1 MTAFRL
7 VSPATSGAEPAP
19 DADQLRA
26 LDVVRTHDRAV
37 VTGAPGTGKTT
48 FVVHAAAD
56 AVVRGVSPDRLLVLA
71 SSRAA
76 ASELRDRV
84 TRAIGT
90 VTTAPLARTSASF
103 AFSVLSARARQLGK
117 PRPSLITGAEQDV
130 RLREMLE
137 GRALGRVAPLDW
149 GPHIPIEATALPGF
163 REELRNLLMRAAE
176 ADVQPPELEELGRA
190 AGRPEWVAAARLYEE
205 YLDIVTLEGMP
216 LDQGERYDP
225 ATIVTRATEALRQWE
240 VEVGTA
246 QPGFDLVIVD
256 DAQDATVATERLLA
270 YLARAG
276 TRVVLVGNA
285 DESVQGYRGAAPA
298 LLGGVAATAGT
309 GHVELTQDHRQ
320 GAQLSRVSAAIATSI
335 GVKGA
340 GSARAVARRVATET
354 AEADAPESARVL
366 VMTAPHRYGQSRAIA
381 AELRRAR
388 HGLDS
393 PPVAWSKMAVIA
405 RSTATLRAIRSDLV
419 GADIPC
425 ESGGDGVALH
435 LEPAVAPL
443 LAIVRHALGEHWD
456 EEQAVEVLCSRVIG
470 LDPVSLRRLRRE
482 LVREERAGGGNR
494 SSGELLLDALD
505 RPERWATLP
514 GPEARA
520 AHRLARAVR
529 AAAKRAAEP
538 FPAPGAVLWAV
549 WHTLDLAETWRQAAL
564 AGSARDDADLDAV
577 IALLRAAQ
585 TFTERLPE
593 ASAMTF
599 LSYLEGQ
606 GFAADTLGAHASAH
620 DAVSFATPTS
630 ALGREW
636 EVVVIAG
643 VEEGAW
649 PNLALRDSVL
659 GAQRLA
665 EALRDGWPGAAER
678 ASGPADLRAARASV
692 LDDETRAML
701 VAVSRA
707 RSRLIV
713 TAVDDGESR
722 PSRFMATIEAAA
734 GVTRERAAERR
745 SVADV
750 RSAVAHLRA
759 AAEEQPDDRP
769 YAKMLA
775 ALANRGVQGAHP
787 SQWHGAHELS
797 TTEPFWEEDEPIRVS
812 PSKVEWVEKCTL
824 RWAFESVGGTREA
837 TDAQQVG
844 TLIHALAEL
853 HPHGGAT
860 AILADFDRLWA
871 EQFTVD
877 TWPERVAYANARA
890 MAERLA
896 AYLDKRADVEVLTER
911 PFRAELGRAVLSGIA
926 DRIERHDGGAYVV
939 DLKTG
944 RSVPSQADALENPQL
959 AMYQLA
965 IASGA
970 VDGIDTP
977 LGAELAYVSTGKAGT
992 SRTQPPIDPD
1002 TARRRLDHVVG
1013 LMTGSVF
1020 PAVVDKHCDT
1030 CPVRR
1035 SCPAH
1040 AEGAQVSD
1048 T

>member
-1 MTAFRL
+1 MSALRL
-7 VSPATSGAEPAP
+7 VTPAASAAEPAP

-26 LDVVRTHDRAV
+26 LDIVRSHERAV

-48 FVVHAAAD
+48 FVVQAAAD
-56 AVVRGVSPDRLLVLA
+56 AVARGIAPERLLVLA
-71 SSRAA
+71 PSRAA
-76 ASELRDRV
+76 AAVLRDRV

-90 VTTAPLARTSASF
+90 VTTAPLARTAASF

-117 PRPSLITGAEQDV
+117 PGPSLITGAEQDV
-130 RLREMLE
+130 KLREILE
-137 GRALGRVAPLDW
+137 GHASGRVAPLHW
-149 GPHIPIEATALPGF
+149 GAHIPIEATALPGF

-176 ADVQPPELEELGRA
+176 AGVGPDRLAELGRA
-190 AGRPEWVAAARLYEE
+190 AGRQEWVAAATLYEE
-205 YLDIVTLEGMP
+205 YLDIVDLQGLP

-225 ATIVTRATEALRQWE
+225 ATIVTRATDALLDWE
-240 VEVGTA
+240 SEVVGTR
-246 QPGFDLVIVD
+246 PGLDLVIVD
-256 DAQDATVATERLLA
+256 DAQDATAAAARLLEF
-270 YLARAG
+270 LAQSG

-285 DESVQGYRGAAPA
+285 DESVQGYRGAVPA
-298 LLGGVAATAGT
+298 LLGDAAATAGT
-309 GHVELTQDHRQ
+309 EHIELTHDHRQ
-320 GAQLSRVSAAIATSI
+320 SGQLARVSAALAMTI

-340 GSARAVARRVATET
+340 GSARELARRVAMDA
-354 AEADAPESARVL
+354 AEPAKASVL

-388 HGLDS
+388 HGLDGS
-393 PPVAWSKMAVIA
+393 PVPWSRMVVIA
-405 RSTATLRAIRSDLV
+405 RSTATLRAIRSDLLGV
-419 GADIPC
+419 DIPC
-425 ESGGDGVALH
+425 ESNGEGVALH
-435 LEPAVAPL
+435 REPAVAPL
-443 LAIVRHALGEHWD
+443 LAIVRHALGERWD
-456 EEQAVEVLCSRVIG
+456 EEQAIEVLCSRVIG

-482 LVREERAGGGNR
+482 LVREERAGGGTR

-505 RPERWATLP
+505 SPQRWSTVS
-514 GPEARA
+514 GQEARSA
-520 AHRLARAVR
+520 ERLARAVQ
-529 AAAKRAAEP
+529 AAAVRVQEP
-538 FPAPGAVLWAV
+538 FPTPGAVLWAV
-549 WHTLDLAETWRQAAL
+549 WHTLGLAETWRDAAL

-585 TFTERLPE
+585 TFSERLPE
-593 ASAMTF
+593 ASATTF

-606 GFAADTLGAHASAH
+606 GFAADTLGAHASPA
-620 DAVSFATPTS
+620 DAVSFATPAA

-636 EVVVIAG
+636 DVVVIAG

-665 EALRDGWPGAAER
+665 EALRDGWRGAAER
-678 ASGPADLRAARASV
+678 ASGPADVRAARASV
-692 LDDETRAML
+692 LDDEARAML

-734 GVTRERAAERR
+734 QVTRERAAERR
-745 SVADV
+745 AVADL

-759 AAEEQPDDRP
+759 RAEGEPDEP
-769 YAKMLA
+769 AYAHVLA
-775 ALANRGVQGAHP
+775 ALARRGVQGADP
-787 SQWHGAHELS
+787 AQWHGAHDLS
-797 TTEPFWEEDEPIRVS
+797 TVEPFWEENEAIRVS

-837 TDAQQVG
+837 TDAQHVG

-860 AILADFDRLWA
+860 EILADFDRLWA
-871 EQFTVD
+871 EQFAGD
-877 TWPERVAYANARA
+877 TWPDRVAYANGRL

-896 AYLDKRADVEVLTER
+896 AYLDKRADVTVRTEH
-911 PFRAELGRAVLSGIA
+911 PFRAELGRAVLSGVA
-926 DRIERHDGGAYVV
+926 DRIELRDGGAYVV

-944 RSVPSQADALENPQL
+944 RSMPSQAEAHENPQL

-970 VDGIDTP
+970 VDGVDTP
-977 LGAELAYVSTGKAGT
+977 LGAELAYLSSGKAGA
-992 SRTQPPIDPD
+992 SRAQPPIDPD
-1002 TARRRLDHVVG
+1002 AARERLDHVVG
-1013 LMTGSVF
+1013 LMTGAVF

-1035 SCPAH
+1035 ACPAH

-1048 T
+1048 S